1 MRLTHK
7 GFINLSSE
15 KHLSLNT
22 TSLVLLTSNQ
32 SISYMNVSKITLRE
46 RTYEDTQ

>member
-1 MRLTHK
+1 MRLTLK
-7 GFINLSSE
+7 QFINLLSE
-15 KHLSLNT
+15 KHLSVNV

-32 SISYMNVSKITLRE
+32 SISYMNASKITLRE